1 MRTVPVPDWVYGQLR
16 EWITAAGIHSGKL
29 FRLVSSSGI
38 RLALGS
44 TRPQVVRLLL
54 RELIILLSMGLAIGG
69 AATIAFGRSMQAL
82 LFGVTPYDPAML
94 SISGASLTVA
104 ALVAGYL
111 ASLRAAR
118 LNPLDALRQG

>member
-1 MRTVPVPDWVYGQLR
+1 MLY
-16 EWITAAGIHSGKL
+16 
-29 FRLVSSSGI
+29 FRLAYPEFVGDPQHALRPRIVGYSSRRTKEIGI

-69 AATIAFGRSMQAL
+69 AATMALGRTMQAL
-82 LFGVTPYDPAML
+82 LFGVTPYDPAIL
-94 SISGASLTVA
+94 SVSGASLTGVA
-104 ALVAGYL
+104 LFAGYL

-118 LNPLDALRQG
+118 LNPLDALRKG